1 MLDTKVLGG
10 LVCDGT
16 NTTPR
21 HADIG
26 IADGRIV
33 AVGKVEEP
41 AAATIDASGKIVAP
55 GFVDL
60 HTHYDAQVFWDP
72 DLTPS
77 PLHGVTTVF
86 AGNCGFSIAPLVDEA
101 AEYMMRMLARVEGIP
116 VGVLEA
122 GVPWDWS
129 STGEYLDRLEGSL
142 AVNAG
147 FLVGHSALRRVVMG
161 ERGVG
166 RPAEDPDVDAMRRL
180 LDEGLASGAVGFSSS
195 WASTHNDSDG
205 NAVPSRASDADELL
219 ALCEVVGRH
228 PGTTLEFIPA
238 VDVWTDEHV
247 DVMARMSATADRPLN
262 WNLLAVSQWDT
273 DVAERK
279 LAASDY
285 AAEHGGLVRAL
296 TVPDALG
303 VRLTFKTGF
312 VLDSFPGWA
321 KPMALPDDEKLAM
334 LSDPAQR
341 RHLDSLAKQMEG
353 RLRALAEWTPFT
365 IAETFSPETKQ
376 YQGRMVWEIA
386 EDEQRDPFDVLCDI
400 VVADNLL
407 TGLATPRLGEDDG
420 SWAARAEIWRDPR
433 AVVGASDAGA
443 HLDMITTFNYTTT
456 LLQEAVAK
464 RGLLPVEEAIH
475 YLTDVPARLYG
486 LRERGRIKQGWYADL
501 VVFDVGT
508 VGPGEVYTRFDLP
521 AGEGRLYSGGTGIEH
536 VLVNGVEI
544 VRHGELTGA
553 KPGTLLRSG
562 RDTETVLAGSAP

>member
-1 MLDTKVLGG
+1 MLDTKIAGG

-21 HADIG
+21 RTDVG
-26 IADGRIV
+26 IRDGRVVSIGTV
-33 AVGKVEEP
+33 DEP
-41 AAATIDASGKIVAP
+41 AEVTIDASGKVVAP
-55 GFVDL
+55 GFVDI
-60 HTHYDAQVFWDP
+60 HTHYDAQVFWDR

-77 PLHGVTTVF
+77 PQHGVTTAI
-86 AGNCGFSIAPLVDEA
+86 AGNCGFSIAPLSDEA
-101 AEYMMRMLARVEGIP
+101 SDYLMRMLARVEGIP
-116 VGVLEA
+116 VDVLEA
-122 GVPWDWS
+122 GVPWDW
-129 STGEYLDRLEGSL
+129 TTTAEYLDRIDGNV
-142 AVNAG
+142 AINTG
-147 FLVGHSALRRVVMG
+147 FLVGHSALRRVAMG
-161 ERGVG
+161 RRGVSG
-166 RPAEDPDVDAMRRL
+166 TAEPGDMDSMRRML
-180 LDEGLASGAVGFSSS
+180 GDGLAAGALGFSSS
-195 WASTHNDSDG
+195 WANTHNDSDG
-205 NAVPSRASDADELL
+205 NAVPSRASSADELL
-219 ALCEVVGRH
+219 SLCEVVREH
-228 PGTTLEFIPA
+228 EGTTLEFIPA
-238 VDVWTDEHV
+238 VDVWTDEHL
-247 DVMARMSATADRPLN
+247 DVMARMSATANRPLN

-321 KPMALPDDEKLAM
+321 KPMALPDEEKLAM
-334 LSDPAQR
+334 LSDPAER
-341 RHLDSLAKQMEG
+341 RRLDTLAKQMEG

-386 EDEQRDPFDVLCDI
+386 EEEQRDPFDVLCDI

-407 TGLATPRLGEDDG
+407 TGLATPKLGEDDG
-420 SWAARAEIWRDPR
+420 SWAARVEIWRDRR

-456 LLQEAVAK
+456 LLHEAVAK
-464 RGLLPVEEAIH
+464 RELLPVEEAVH

-486 LRERGRIKQGWYADL
+486 LRERGRIRQGWHADL
-501 VVFDVGT
+501 VVFDLGT

-544 VRHGELTGA
+544 VRHGELTGER
-553 KPGTLLRSG
+553 PGTLLRSG
-562 RDTETVLAGSAP
+562 RDTETVPAHSAP